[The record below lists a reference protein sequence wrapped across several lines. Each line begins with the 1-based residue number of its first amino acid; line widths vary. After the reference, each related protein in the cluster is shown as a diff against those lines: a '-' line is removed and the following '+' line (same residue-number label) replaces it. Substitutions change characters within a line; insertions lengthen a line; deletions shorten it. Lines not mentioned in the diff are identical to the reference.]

1 MAARQKE
8 TRHVL
13 DDGFVVAWDS
23 SEIDEKLRDELI
35 EIGSKSLG
43 IVIGGEEATVA
54 PSRHRRRKAS
64 RRSRSRAA

>member
-8 TRHVL
+8 TRHTL

-23 SEIDEKLRDELI
+23 SEMDEKLRDELI

-43 IVIGGEEATVA
+43 ILGTGGRPVA
-54 PSRHRRRKAS
+54 PSRHKQRKAS
-64 RRSRSRAA
+64 PRSRSRVV